1 MMAPMHINTSIVVK
15 DILGALKVRICHISP
30 QKKRGN
36 KGGNRRPRKIEERG
50 RERERK
56 RERERESV
64 MGC

>member
-1 MMAPMHINTSIVVK
+1 VK
-15 DILGALKVRICHISP
+15 DILGALKERFCHISP